1 MSVRNGFALLLALS
15 GLLFLAACGSSG
27 GGITNPV
34 APPSGNFSTS
44 NLNGTY
50 VFSVSGTDINYG
62 TPYAM
67 VGTLTAN
74 GSGGI
79 TGGTIDI
86 NDVAFFEDY
95 PTPLTA
101 ADLPIGNASY
111 GVSVDGR
118 GKITFTTS
126 NAVFPTVTLD
136 FVLSSSSHG
145 LVTEF
150 DAYGTGSGTI
160 DLESAGTTPA
170 GAYAFSFSG
179 GSFSQ
184 SPIPYAAVGNF
195 TLGAGGAIST
205 GLVDSNE
212 GGLIP
217 SLQGS
222 LTGSVII
229 SSTAPSTTLTFPQ
242 FGTLTFDV
250 FPIDA
255 THLKFIEMDTTATLS
270 GDAYSQTSTALPTG
284 TLPFTL
290 EGSTNEGAPF
300 TAGGFMVTDGA
311 GNITSAS
318 SEDIAEYTSAG
329 TTSVLSAASF
339 TGTYAALPTGSGRY
353 ALSFPSSSGFV
364 PAGSTFAAY
373 PSSGGVL
380 LLEADSLGITTGAAY
395 GPQSTP
401 VPTFAA
407 AQGYALNLTGENVN
421 VGEVDNIAEFTTSS
435 SGDTITGIIDEN
447 TEAGNGPTY
456 GLALTEG
463 TYTLPD
469 TNGRGQISATADTIN
484 GGLLLNYYTVDGTTF
499 PFIETDGGQVA
510 TGVFVQQNPTAA
522 AGAVAMHSHMF
533 VPRPLFH
540 SRAARQKKN

>member
-1 MSVRNGFALLLALS
+1 MSVRNGLALLLAIS

-27 GGITNPV
+27 SLNNPV
-34 APPSGNFSTS
+34 APPSGGFSTS

-50 VFSVSGTDINYG
+50 VFSVSGTDTTYSM
-62 TPYAM
+62 PYAM

-79 TGGTIDI
+79 TGGTVDI
-86 NDVAFFEDY
+86 NDVAFAVVY
-95 PTPLTA
+95 SPAITA

-150 DAYGTGSGTI
+150 DANGTGSGTI
-160 DLESAGTTPA
+160 DLQSAGTTPA
-170 GAYAFSFSG
+170 GAYAFSVSG
-179 GSFSQ
+179 ASFAS
-184 SPIPYAAVGNF
+184 SPAPYAAVGNF
-195 TLGAGGAIST
+195 TLSGTTASGT
-205 GLVDSNE
+205 VDSNE

-217 SLQGS
+217 NLEGP
-222 LTGSVII
+222 LTGSVVL

-250 FPIDA
+250 LPIDA
-255 THLKFIEMDTTATLS
+255 THLKFIEMDTFATLS
-270 GDAYSQTSTALPTG
+270 GDAFSQASTAMPTG
-284 TLPFTL
+284 TLAFTM
-290 EGSTNEGAPF
+290 EGFLLSSDSEFA
-300 TAGGFMVTDGA
+300 AGGFMVTDGA

-318 SEDIAEYTSAG
+318 SEDIVDG
-329 TTSVLSAASF
+329 TTVASAPSF
-339 TGTYAALPTGSGRY
+339 TANYTAAGSGRY
-353 ALSFPSSSGFV
+353 VLNNFSGFAPTGV
-364 PAGSTFAAY
+364 TYAAY

-380 LLEADSLGITTGAAY
+380 LLEVDSLGITTGAASL
-395 GPQSTP
+395 QTP
-401 VPTFAA
+401 GATLASS
-407 AQGYALNLTGENVN
+407 QGYGFNLTGENAN
-421 VGEVDNIAEFTTSS
+421 VGEVDDIAEFSTSS

-522 AGAVAMHSHMF
+522 AGAAALHSHMF
-533 VPRPLFH
+533 VPRPLFR
-540 SRAARQKKN
+540 SRQKKTK